1 MSWDTFKKNIIDFS
15 KNPDSISN
23 IDIVAKKYAQE
34 YDAAIKRGKDTING
48 VSLKKGNVDILETLI
63 KLALQKGL
71 SSTGPYDLVGEMGKG
86 VIAYWQGA
94 IMNEFPIPPIPAP
107 GSIANIKVVSNVVT
121 NPGTWSPPS
130 PSVGAPT
137 QDSIDAD
144 EAKAVERDINEEYP
158 ASQEAYEE
166 QFASEDEAMANN
178 SDVSE
183 DEAYK
188 AVEEYNAEV
197 DKTEEDG
204 DIQGDNPPSGTS
216 GTSGNTTE
224 PDKPKPKLAGRGD
237 EALFKRCG
245 NGHWPAKGAPGEFQV
260 KSSEPGK
267 CTRYWYVV
275 NNEYLKA
282 NCTEIM
288 FPTARGN
295 SKIMV
300 HKHLAAIIKP
310 AIEKIKAAGLQKYI
324 ENCAGG
330 LAVRN
335 VTCGTRFSN
344 HAWGTAIDMNTS
356 VYPYGYN
363 FKSDGIYSGKKK
375 VRDLN
380 EFDKGFQQ
388 VAAIFKSQGMTW
400 LSNNDPMHVS
410 IYE

>member
-23 IDIVAKKYAQE
+23 IDMVAKKYAQE

-130 PSVGAPT
+130 PSVGPPT

-204 DIQGDNPPSGTS
+204 DIQGDTPPSGTS
-216 GTSGNTTE
+216 GTSGNAAE

-310 AIEKIKAAGLQKYI
+310 AIEKIKAQGLQKYI

-363 FKSDGIYSGKKK
+363 FKDDGIYSGKTK

-380 EFDKGFQQ
+380 DFDKGFQK

-400 LSNNDPMHVS
+400 LSRNDPMHVS